1 MGGWSHQR
9 AQEACWGGRLCVCVT
24 ETELE
29 QGQDRRKARW
39 ADRVL
44 RGQGGEG
51 VSLTLRVPGQ
61 APPP

>member
-1 MGGWSHQR
+1 M
-9 AQEACWGGRLCVCVT
+9 CVC
-24 ETELE
+24 
-29 QGQDRRKARW
+29 DRNRTRAGPRQKEARW